1 MQVGGWANE
10 RASGWAGGL
19 VGGLVGRTVVLE
31 AVRMHACGDAGRRV
45 EWVGMGSWVGVGERH
60 HQAGCSEHVAA
71 HTGPPPA
78 AREDTCMVQ

>member
-1 MQVGGWANE
+1 MQAGGWANE

-60 HQAGCSEHVAA
+60 HQAGCSEQVAA